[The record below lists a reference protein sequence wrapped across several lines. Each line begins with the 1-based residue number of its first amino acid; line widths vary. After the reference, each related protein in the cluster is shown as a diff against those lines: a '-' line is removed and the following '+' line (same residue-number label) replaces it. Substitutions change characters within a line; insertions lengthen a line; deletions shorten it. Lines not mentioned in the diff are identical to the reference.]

1 MFNGEKLI
9 IPIAALN
16 ISLPF
21 SGVRGRLQCPISAEH
36 DYNIFTDIK
45 NEIPRWIFVGLL
57 QAEYIID

>member
-21 SGVRGRLQCPISAEH
+21 SGIRGRLQCPISAEH
-36 DYNIFTDIK
+36 DHNIFTYIK
-45 NEIPRWIFVGLL
+45 NEIPR
-57 QAEYIID
+57 